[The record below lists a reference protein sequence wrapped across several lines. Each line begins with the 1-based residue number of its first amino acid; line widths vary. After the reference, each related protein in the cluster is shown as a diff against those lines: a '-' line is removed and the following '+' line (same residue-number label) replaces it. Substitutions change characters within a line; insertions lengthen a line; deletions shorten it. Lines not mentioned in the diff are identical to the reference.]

1 MAAGPIAAEHD
12 CVASAASVA
21 SATGSSH
28 RRLSEYR
35 PPWTSTRTEQ
45 KIRIESLSKDR
56 CGNPARA
63 NEGERGRGRSTPL
76 LLVGSQRTAT
86 QNGAWSG
93 LFFPYPFPWRLV
105 RTNAPYCTPDSD
117 TDPGPWPA
125 QARKA
130 WMVEGVWNGLFAHRV
145 DPVGRESRRD
155 APKLVRCQSLPE
167 QAIDAPAVGEVGSE
181 GVEA

>member
-1 MAAGPIAAEHD
+1 MAAGLIAAEHD

-63 NEGERGRGRSTPL
+63 NEVEEGPPL
-76 LLVGSQRTAT
+76 YYS
-86 QNGAWSG
+86 
-93 LFFPYPFPWRLV
+93 
-105 RTNAPYCTPDSD
+105 
-117 TDPGPWPA
+117 
-125 QARKA
+125 
-130 WMVEGVWNGLFAHRV
+130 
-145 DPVGRESRRD
+145 
-155 APKLVRCQSLPE
+155 
-167 QAIDAPAVGEVGSE
+167 
-181 GVEA
+181 